1 MWLETD
7 NEVIFG
13 IIGKE
18 HQRLL
23 IKFLTIEKN
32 VKKHN
37 EYIVYGKYKVKENVC
52 DFGGKITLTNIL
64 EISSENYG
72 VDDEYKE
79 SQIRL
84 QGLLTAKYEFFE
96 NKNQNHS
103 GYFTGI
109 TKTLFYID
117 KNEIVKY
124 NDIGIESDGY
134 FNNSFVGKW
143 KMYNSNLKKI
153 CNWGDFRVPNSN
165 CDFDI
170 GVGDFS
176 VSEKYWKNGWL
187 DFALKNKMPNGAIVE
202 GKPKKKINKWWE

>member
-1 MWLETD
+1 MEKFQLSIFLIISQITFGQTKLCRTDILNGIEIKQINLIDNLNQLDFSKLWLETD

-134 FNNSFVGKW
+134 STILLLESGKC
-143 KMYNSNLKKI
+143 I
-153 CNWGDFRVPNSN
+153 TQ
-165 CDFDI
+165 I
-170 GVGDFS
+170 
-176 VSEKYWKNGWL
+176 
-187 DFALKNKMPNGAIVE
+187 
-202 GKPKKKINKWWE
+202 